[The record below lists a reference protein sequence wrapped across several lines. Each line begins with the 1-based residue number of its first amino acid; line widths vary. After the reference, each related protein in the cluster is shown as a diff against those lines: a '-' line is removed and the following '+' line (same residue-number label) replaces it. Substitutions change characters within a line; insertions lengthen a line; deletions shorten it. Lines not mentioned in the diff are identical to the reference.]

1 MILDGI
7 YKMVLIKLEK
17 LSESELRS
25 IAEQESIESWQTLSR
40 DSLIEA
46 LTEKYEDENGDYAL
60 EDRSENHNLK
70 YLTGLTDYKDISDSV
85 EGLPGVEELP
95 LTYPE
100 TSIHL
105 LYKNTNWGYSFWSIS
120 NLDREKLEERKA
132 STSLFVTIVSTDGV
146 KEQYDIPVSDE
157 DDEWNI
163 GFPTSGG
170 SCSVALVAEF
180 EDGSR
185 EVLARSNTLKLASSY
200 WLNNRAE
207 MKDSDVLYKI
217 YMSLLSTKE
226 GAIVDNPIVK
236 DISALFGK
244 EDVSEQ
250 D

>member
-1 MILDGI
+1 MDGI

-105 LYKNTNWGYSFWSIS
+105 LYKTPTG
-120 NLDREKLEERKA
+120 
-132 STSLFVTIVSTDGV
+132 
-146 KEQYDIPVSDE
+146 DIPFGQSQT
-157 DDEWNI
+157 WT
-163 GFPTSGG
+163 G
-170 SCSVALVAEF
+170 
-180 EDGSR
+180 
-185 EVLARSNTLKLASSY
+185 RSLKRGRQPLPC
-200 WLNNRAE
+200 L
-207 MKDSDVLYKI
+207 
-217 YMSLLSTKE
+217 
-226 GAIVDNPIVK
+226 
-236 DISALFGK
+236 
-244 EDVSEQ
+244 
-250 D
+250 